1 MDKKKIIVF
10 WDNKGIAKAL
20 KENKEFI
27 VCGSQNEFN
36 GLSKKALKEARGFL
50 VLCELNWNF
59 EKEEKP
65 NIDRVEFGGIRLV
78 QRFIRDKMNLK
89 APVVF
94 TSNDTAKNICEAN
107 PENKIIRT
115 PALKHFFV
123 DILSLDNPVE
133 DLYHCFDL
141 LENVTMTDTEL
152 AYTKLLYCDMK
163 GLLIQINH
171 VLEGRSKAEQDKYRK
186 DIEYVL
192 KEQFHNDEVLMEQYR
207 KAKDLSDFCK
217 TLIARFEAT
226 DTRQV
231 YDGFLHEKNHK
242 TIRILLLE
250 DELEKDNNVERFVNY
265 IKDLE
270 QEAAAEGTKPLFQIT
285 VEKNTDDI
293 AYDPQH
299 DPLAS
304 ERKHSMVEFD
314 VFISDIE
321 IWDNDGDLVTLGFNV
336 VEAMARESKRPL
348 YYIVTNVSRSFY
360 DQIKIPYVRR
370 IRLKKEVFG
379 TKESI
384 ETFLYG
390 IKEVFD
396 NREAEA
402 AEKEYK
408 CETLFNTMEAFIK
421 KKETFSQP
429 KQFGKPFTE
438 EGAPLIPIH
447 SYDDIENDIIK
458 VKSQQLIEYFM
469 SLFKANRFENPQG
482 GAQNLKVYNTNC
494 SKMREYIK
502 STIGLGNG
510 NLDKIVAKRMKNNQ
524 DPSDEDISNFVVR
537 LVLRR
542 FFLYVRWFV
551 EQCGVMQSFEKIRRT
566 RSFEEFNKRKK
577 FTINDIAC
585 RAISDQHKTLT
596 RKDDEGEMIEGKP
609 QTHCLDDT
617 LLFAIRDTLRL
628 TDKEDAFVSGLKQQE
643 LNWSSITKQ

>member
-10 WDNKGIAKAL
+10 WDNKGLVKVL

-27 VCGSQNEFN
+27 VCSSPNEFN
-36 GLSKKALKEARGFL
+36 ALSKKALKDAKGFL
-50 VLCELNWNF
+50 VWCELNWNH
-59 EKEEKP
+59 EKTDVP
-65 NIDRVEFGGIRLV
+65 RTEFWGIRLV

-123 DILSLDNPVE
+123 DIRSLDNPAE
-133 DLYHCFDL
+133 DLYHCFDV

-152 AYTKLLYCDMK
+152 AYTKLLFCDMK
-163 GLLIQINH
+163 GLIVQINH
-171 VLEGRSKAEQDKYRK
+171 VLEGRSKSEQDKYRK

-192 KEQFHNDEVLMEQYR
+192 KEQFNNDDDLMEQYR

-217 TLIARFEAT
+217 ILIARFEAT
-226 DTRQV
+226 ETHQV
-231 YDGFLHEKNHK
+231 YDGLLREKNHK
-242 TIRILLLE
+242 TIKILLLE
-250 DELEKDNNVERFVNY
+250 DEPENDKNVERFVNY

-270 QEAAAEGTKPLFQIT
+270 QKAEAEGTNPLFQIT

-293 AYDPQH
+293 AYDPKH
-299 DPLAS
+299 DPMAS
-304 ERKHSMVEFD
+304 ERKHSLVEFD

-321 IWDNDGDLVTLGFNV
+321 IWDMDGDLVTLGFNV
-336 VEAMARESKRPL
+336 VEAMAKESKRPL

-379 TKESI
+379 TTESI

-402 AEKEYK
+402 AEKEFK

-458 VKSQQLIEYFM
+458 VKSLQLIECFM
-469 SLFKANRFENPQG
+469 SLFKANRFENPKG
-482 GAQNLKVYNTNC
+482 GSQNLKVYNTNC

-502 STIGLGNG
+502 ATVGLGNG

-566 RSFEEFNKRKK
+566 RSFEEFNKRNLNE
-577 FTINDIAC
+577 TSSSIM
-585 RAISDQHKTLT
+585 RSDQHKTLT
-596 RKDDEGEMIEGKP
+596 RMDAEGEKIEGKP
-609 QTHCLDDT
+609 QTHCLDET

-628 TDKEDAFVSGLKQQE
+628 TDKEQTFVDGLKLQE
-643 LNWSSITKQ
+643 FDWSSITK

>member
-10 WDNKGIAKAL
+10 WNQNGFDTELAKNESFTVCCSQSEFKAL
-20 KENKEFI
+20 D
-27 VCGSQNEFN
+27 
-36 GLSKKALKEARGFL
+36 KKTMREAAGFL
-50 VLCELNWNF
+50 VLCELNWDDH
-59 EKEEKP
+59 EEELNNP
-65 NIDRVEFGGIRLV
+65 SEFGGIRLV
-78 QRFIRDKMNLK
+78 QRFIRKRMGLK

-94 TSNDTAKNICEAN
+94 ASGGCAKDICDIN
-107 PENKIIRT
+107 PENKIIKT
-115 PALKHFFV
+115 PALKHFF
-123 DILSLDNPVE
+123 IKLPALSE
-133 DLYHCFDL
+133 DLESAFNG
-141 LENVTMTDTEL
+141 LENMTDTEL

-192 KEQFHNDEVLMEQYR
+192 KEQFNNDQDLMEQYR

-226 DTRQV
+226 DTHQV

-250 DELEKDNNVERFVNY
+250 DELEKDKNVERFVNY

-270 QEAAAEGTKPLFQIT
+270 QEAVAEGTKPLFQIT

-293 AYDPQH
+293 AYDPKH

-304 ERKHSMVEFD
+304 ERKHSLVEFD

-379 TKESI
+379 TEESI

-458 VKSQQLIEYFM
+458 VKAQHLIEYFTT
-469 SLFKANRFENPQG
+469 LFKANGFIYPKGNG
-482 GAQNLKVYNTNC
+482 QNFLVYNKNC
-494 SKMREYIK
+494 EKMREYVK
-502 STIGLGNG
+502 ATIGLGNG

-524 DPSDEDISNFVVR
+524 NPSEEDISNFIVR

-542 FFLYVRWFV
+542 FFLYVRWFID
-551 EQCGVMQSFEKIRRT
+551 QNCLMQSFEEIRRN
-566 RSFEEFNKRKK
+566 RKVDEFNKRKK
-577 FTINDIAC
+577 FTVNDIAC
-585 RAISDQHKTLT
+585 RAISDQHKTLSIPQ
-596 RKDDEGEMIEGKP
+596 KDGFKEGKP
-609 QTHCLDDT
+609 QSHCLDET

-628 TDKEDAFVSGLKQQE
+628 TDEEKAFVEDLKYV
-643 LNWSSITKQ
+643 

>member
-10 WDNKGIAKAL
+10 WNQNGFDTELAKNESFTVCCSQSEFKAL
-20 KENKEFI
+20 D
-27 VCGSQNEFN
+27 
-36 GLSKKALKEARGFL
+36 KKTLREAAGFL
-50 VLCELNWNF
+50 VLCELNWDDR
-59 EKEEKP
+59 EEELNNP
-65 NIDRVEFGGIRLV
+65 SEFGGIRLV
-78 QRFIRDKMNLK
+78 QRFIRKRMGLK

-94 TSNDTAKNICEAN
+94 ASGGFAKDICDIN
-107 PENKIIRT
+107 PENKIIKT
-115 PALKHFFV
+115 PALKHFFFKLPA
-123 DILSLDNPVE
+123 LSE
-133 DLYHCFDL
+133 DLESAFNG
-141 LENVTMTDTEL
+141 LENMTDTEL
-152 AYTKLLYCDMK
+152 AYTKLLFCDMK
-163 GLLIQINH
+163 GLIVQINH
-171 VLEGRSKAEQDKYRK
+171 VLEGRSKTEQSKYRK

-192 KEQFHNDEVLMEQYR
+192 KEQFNNDDDLMEKYR

-242 TIRILLLE
+242 TIKILLLE
-250 DELEKDNNVERFVNY
+250 DEPENDKNVKRFVNY

-270 QEAAAEGTKPLFQIT
+270 QKAEAEGTTPLFQIT
-285 VEKNTDDI
+285 VQKNTDDI
-293 AYDPQH
+293 AYDPKH
-299 DPLAS
+299 DPMAS
-304 ERKHSMVEFD
+304 ERKYSLVEFD
-314 VFISDIE
+314 VFISDIG
-321 IWDNDGDLVTLGFNV
+321 IWDMDGDLVTLGFNV
-336 VEAMARESKRPL
+336 VEAMVKESKRPL

-502 STIGLGNG
+502 ATIGLGNG

-596 RKDDEGEMIEGKP
+596 RMDNEGEKIEGKP
-609 QTHCLDDT
+609 QTHCLDET

-628 TDKEDAFVSGLKQQE
+628 TDEEKAFVEDLKYV
-643 LNWSSITKQ
+643 

>member
-250 DELEKDNNVERFVNY
+250 DDLEKDNNVERFVNY
-265 IKDLE
+265 IKD
-270 QEAAAEGTKPLFQIT
+270 I
-285 VEKNTDDI
+285 
-293 AYDPQH
+293 
-299 DPLAS
+299 
-304 ERKHSMVEFD
+304 
-314 VFISDIE
+314 
-321 IWDNDGDLVTLGFNV
+321 
-336 VEAMARESKRPL
+336 
-348 YYIVTNVSRSFY
+348 
-360 DQIKIPYVRR
+360 
-370 IRLKKEVFG
+370 
-379 TKESI
+379 
-384 ETFLYG
+384 
-390 IKEVFD
+390 
-396 NREAEA
+396 
-402 AEKEYK
+402 
-408 CETLFNTMEAFIK
+408 
-421 KKETFSQP
+421 
-429 KQFGKPFTE
+429 
-438 EGAPLIPIH
+438 
-447 SYDDIENDIIK
+447 
-458 VKSQQLIEYFM
+458 
-469 SLFKANRFENPQG
+469 
-482 GAQNLKVYNTNC
+482 
-494 SKMREYIK
+494 
-502 STIGLGNG
+502 
-510 NLDKIVAKRMKNNQ
+510 
-524 DPSDEDISNFVVR
+524 
-537 LVLRR
+537 
-542 FFLYVRWFV
+542 
-551 EQCGVMQSFEKIRRT
+551 
-566 RSFEEFNKRKK
+566 
-577 FTINDIAC
+577 
-585 RAISDQHKTLT
+585 
-596 RKDDEGEMIEGKP
+596 
-609 QTHCLDDT
+609 
-617 LLFAIRDTLRL
+617 
-628 TDKEDAFVSGLKQQE
+628 
-643 LNWSSITKQ
+643 